1 MKVPSADCRLRGSLV
16 VACGVLSGLGL
27 PLPLKA
33 DPIITEFLAANTS
46 GLVDEDG
53 DRPDWAEIHNPDP
66 TPFSLNGS
74 YLTDDPNDLQKWRF
88 PDITLEPDDYLVI
101 FASRKNRAIAGD
113 ELHANFALSRPG
125 DFLALVNS
133 DGTTIVSEFAPV
145 FPEQF
150 ADISYGTT
158 TMGTIPEG
166 FFEIPTP
173 GAPNGPAKHSAVV
186 VEFSSPG
193 QTYSRNF
200 RLVLSTTMPEATIR
214 YTTDG
219 SLPASASP
227 EYLDRR
233 PIPITR
239 TIQVR
244 ARAFAPGALDGP
256 VRTETYFKLAR
267 DLEDF
272 TSDLPLVV
280 IDSLGTGAP
289 PGSSASNFKMM
300 AMAVFETKED
310 GRSSLLNPPDLVSRV
325 AVRKRGSS
333 TAGNPKYS
341 MRLETRDEFDE
352 DRELRLFGMP
362 PEADWVL
369 SGRYQFDRALIRNAF
384 MYGLSNQIGRYAART
399 QFVEV
404 IHDTDSDD
412 VLAFSDYFGVY
423 TFMEQ
428 LKRDPNRIDIAELN
442 AGDRGEPEVTGGYIL
457 KIDRSDPGG
466 GGFSAGGQSLQYNEP
481 DASEITAR
489 QKAYLSR
496 YIDEMADSLTRSDP
510 RTGYQAYIDSGAWID
525 EHILRTLSKDPDGLR
540 LSTYLI
546 KDRGGKLAFGP
557 VWDFD
562 RTIGCD
568 SDARAF
574 DPNSWAPADFYFT
587 QTWWSRL
594 LGNSARNGGGG
605 SNPDFW
611 QEYTERWCELRQGAL
626 SIGNMHAFVD
636 ELAAQIAESQ
646 ERNFNRWG
654 AVRPNGGQFAR
665 GLTGWRGEVQHMK
678 GWLQARVLFIDGLFL
693 PAPTFSQQ
701 GGAVSG
707 GFEFSLD
714 AERGSVV
721 YTIDGSDPRLP
732 GGARSPDSRRTGP
745 GRAIVVNETVEVTAR
760 AINGSIWSAPSTAV
774 FVVGGDLA
782 NSSNLAVTEILYRPP
797 VLSAE
802 EFAAGMTDRAE
813 FEFLELT
820 NIGPR
825 LIDLRD
831 VLLVDGIKFDF
842 RNGAITSLDPG
853 ERALV
858 VSNRAAFEM
867 RYGSEL
873 GGLIAGEF
881 ADDTRLSNDGE
892 QVTLVGAGGEVIRDF
907 IFNDVPPWPEAADGA
922 GFSLV
927 LVAPLTNPD
936 HGDPGNWRA
945 STTVGG
951 NPGSSDHALFM
962 GDPNAAQDLD
972 GLSAFLENALR
983 SDDSNPASGPESFG
997 ATVEHLELE
1006 GVAPGDYL
1014 LFSYRRNLAAD
1025 DVIYL
1030 VEVSSDLVTWTS
1042 GTGIVEY
1049 LREVH
1054 QGDGTSIVAYRSSTP
1069 LGGAE
1074 GGVAQYMRLRV
1085 AGR

>member
-16 VACGVLSGLGL
+16 VACGVLIALGL

-53 DRPDWAEIHNPDP
+53 DRPDWVEIHNPDP

-74 YLTDDPNDLQKWRF
+74 YLTDDPNDLAKWRF

-158 TMGTIPEG
+158 TVGTISEG

-173 GAPNGPAKHSAVV
+173 GEPNGRAKHSAVL
-186 VEFSSPG
+186 VEFSQPS
-193 QTYSRNF
+193 QTYSRIF

-219 SLPASASP
+219 SLPTSASP
-227 EYLDRR
+227 EYTRL
-233 PIPITR
+233 IPITR

-256 VRTETYFKLAR
+256 VRTETYFKLAS
-267 DLEDF
+267 DLKDF

-289 PGSSASNFKMM
+289 PESGATNFKMM
-300 AMAVFETKED
+300 AMAVFEPKED

-325 AVRKRGSS
+325 GVRKRGSS
-333 TAGNPKYS
+333 TAGWPKYS

-352 DRELRLFGMP
+352 DLEVRPFGMP

-369 SGRYQFDRALIRNAF
+369 SGRYNFDRALIRNAF

-442 AGDRGEPEVTGGYIL
+442 AGDRGEPQVTGGYIL

-466 GGFSAGGQSLQYNEP
+466 GSFSAGGQALQYNEP

-489 QKAYLSR
+489 QKAYLSG
-496 YIDEMADSLTRSDP
+496 YIGEMADSLTRSDP

-525 EHILRTLSKDPDGLR
+525 EHILRILSKDPDGLR
-540 LSTYLI
+540 LSTYLF

-557 VWDFD
+557 IWDFD

-568 SDARAF
+568 SDGRAF

-594 LGNSARNGGGG
+594 LGNSARDGGGG

-611 QEYTERWCELRQGAL
+611 QEYTERWHELRQGAL
-626 SIGNMHAFVD
+626 SLESMHALVD

-646 ERNFNRWG
+646 ERNFTRWG

-665 GLTGWRGEVQHMK
+665 GQTGWRGEVEHMK
-678 GWLQARVLFIDGLFL
+678 GWLQARVRFIDTLFL
-693 PAPTFSQQ
+693 PAPTFSQP
-701 GGAVSG
+701 GGSVVE
-707 GFEFSLD
+707 GFEFSIN
-714 AERGSVV
+714 AERGSLL

-732 GGARSPDSRRTGP
+732 GGARAPGSLRTGP
-745 GRAIVVNETVEVTAR
+745 GHTIVVNETVEVTAR
-760 AINGSIWSAPSTAV
+760 AFNGTIWSAPTGAV

-782 NSSNLAVTEILYRPP
+782 DASNLAVSEILYRPP
-797 VLSAE
+797 ILSQAE
-802 EFAAGMTDRAE
+802 LAAGFTDRDE
-813 FEFLELT
+813 FEFLELI

-825 LIDLRD
+825 SIDLRD
-831 VLLVDGIKFDF
+831 VSFVDGVKFDF
-842 RNGAITSLDPG
+842 RGGAITSLNPG
-853 ERALV
+853 GRVLV

-867 RYGSEL
+867 RYGTDLS
-873 GGLIAGEF
+873 GLIAGEF
-881 ADDTRLSNDGE
+881 ADDTKLSNDGE

-907 IFNDVPPWPEAADGA
+907 TFNDVPPWPEAADGG

-936 HGDPGNWRA
+936 HGDPGSWRA
-945 STTVGG
+945 STTVDG
-951 NPGSSDHALFM
+951 NPGSSDHAPFM
-962 GDPNAAQDLD
+962 GDPDADQDLD
-972 GLSAFLENALR
+972 GLSAFLEHALG
-983 SDDSNPASGPESFG
+983 SDDTDPASGPQRYG
-997 ATVEHLELE
+997 ATVQRLELE
-1006 GVAPGDYL
+1006 GVAPDDYL
-1014 LFSYRRNLAAD
+1014 LLNYRRNLAAD

-1030 VEVSSDLVTWTS
+1030 VEVSPDLVTWNS

-1049 LREVH
+1049 LSEVH
-1054 QGDGTSIVAYRSSTP
+1054 QGDGTSIVTYRSSTP
-1069 LGGAE
+1069 IGGAE
-1074 GGVAQYMRLRV
+1074 GEVAQYMRLRV